1 MLEHTVWYAY
11 AVIDNQY
18 IDHMNRR
25 ILFLLSFLCTAL
37 FVSAQVNDVE
47 KMLKG
52 IEAVTGFEK
61 LEKTDTTRQYYLMKF
76 TQALDPKNSS
86 AGTFEQRVMLGHRG
100 YDRPVVLV
108 TEGYGA
114 DYAFNSPKYMEE
126 LTSILDAN
134 IIFVEY
140 RYFSGSMPEPCNW
153 EYLTVENSMTD
164 YHKIITAFKPFYSG
178 KWASTGISKG
188 GSTSIFFRAYFP
200 DDLDVSVPYVGPLS
214 GAVEDGRH
222 ESFLERVGTKAER
235 DAIRNFQFELFERKE
250 RLMPMFDAYCL
261 ENNMVFRVPTTTIYD
276 LLVLEYQFS
285 MWQWGTP
292 TNTIPALSS
301 DDKTV
306 FDYFVKMCG
315 PDYFAA
321 GSNIESFFVQ
331 ALKDFGYYGYNIEPF
346 RKYVKEEDV
355 EGYLRRVL
363 LPEEFANV
371 EFDDSNYRFVT
382 DYYTENDPKMI
393 LIYGEVDP
401 WTASGITWL
410 RDRNKEN
417 VKVYIQPGGSHRA
430 RILNMPENM
439 RDEILEKLNEWMQY
453 K

>member
-1 MLEHTVWYAY
+1 
-11 AVIDNQY
+11 
-18 IDHMNRR
+18 MNRR
-25 ILFLLSFLCTAL
+25 ILLLVSFLCTSL
-37 FVSAQVNDVE
+37 FAAAQVNDVE
-47 KMLKG
+47 KMLKS
-52 IEAVTGFEK
+52 IESVTGFEK
-61 LEKTDTTRQYYLMKF
+61 LEKSDTTRQYYLMKF
-76 TQALDPKNSS
+76 TQALDPKDAL

-100 YDRPVVLV
+100 YDRPVVVV

-114 DYAFNSPKYMEE
+114 DYAFASPKYMEE

-140 RYFSGSMPEPCNW
+140 RYFSGSMPKPCNW
-153 EYLTVENSMTD
+153 DYLTVENSMTD
-164 YHKIITAFKPFYSG
+164 YHKIITAFKPFYKG

-222 ESFLERVGTKAER
+222 ESFLERVGTKADR
-235 DAIRNFQFELFERKE
+235 DAIRNFQTELFERKE

-306 FDYFVKMCG
+306 FDYFMKMCG

-363 LPEEFANV
+363 LPEEFADV

-393 LIYGEVDP
+393 LVYGEVDP

-417 VKVYIQPGGSHRA
+417 IKVYIQPGGSHRA